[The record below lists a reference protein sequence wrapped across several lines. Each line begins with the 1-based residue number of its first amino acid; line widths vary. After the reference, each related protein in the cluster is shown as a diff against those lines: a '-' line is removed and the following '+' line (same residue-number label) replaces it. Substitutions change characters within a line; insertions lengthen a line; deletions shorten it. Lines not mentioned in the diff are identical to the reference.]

1 MAGRRRVAVPAAFV
15 YAGGR
20 SGMGMVPVMKPE
32 EFKAWRKSL
41 GLSQKKAADALGLK
55 NRIVQ
60 YYEKGERDGEKV
72 KIPKHVRLAC
82 CALSLGI
89 TDYQGPEGEAP
100 RADGRKRGRKR
111 KGREPATSEAPLD

>member
-1 MAGRRRVAVPAAFV
+1 MTPNH
-15 YAGGR
+15 
-20 SGMGMVPVMKPE
+20 
-32 EFKAWRKSL
+32 FKAWRKAL

-82 CALSLGI
+82 YALSVGI
-89 TDYQGPEGEAP
+89 EDYHGPEAASGGSAG
-100 RADGRKRGRKR
+100 RAAQAAAQARSDAAGAAETAAG
-111 KGREPATSEAPLD
+111 

>member
-1 MAGRRRVAVPAAFV
+1 MTPTQ
-15 YAGGR
+15 
-20 SGMGMVPVMKPE
+20 
-32 EFKAWRKSL
+32 FKTWRKAL

-82 CALSLGI
+82 YALIVGVA
-89 TDYQGPEGEAP
+89 DYHGPEAEPAG
-100 RADGRKRGRKR
+100 DGRKQKRKR
-111 KGREPATSEAPLD
+111 KRAAEPEIEAPPP

>member
-1 MAGRRRVAVPAAFV
+1 MTPNH
-15 YAGGR
+15 
-20 SGMGMVPVMKPE
+20 
-32 EFKAWRKSL
+32 FKAWRKAL

-82 CALSLGI
+82 YALSVGVG
-89 TDYQGPEGEAP
+89 DYHGPPDETAT
-100 RADGRKRGRKR
+100 DGRKQRRKR
-111 KGREPATSEAPLD
+111 KREPEAELDAAAQ

>member
-1 MAGRRRVAVPAAFV
+1 MTPGH
-15 YAGGR
+15 
-20 SGMGMVPVMKPE
+20 
-32 EFKAWRKSL
+32 FKAWRKAL

-82 CALSLGI
+82 YALSVGVG
-89 TDYQGPEGEAP
+89 DYHGPEAEGDGEGRRQRRRKKRSRDAAEGAAAP
-100 RADGRKRGRKR
+100 
-111 KGREPATSEAPLD
+111 

>member
-1 MAGRRRVAVPAAFV
+1 MT
-15 YAGGR
+15 
-20 SGMGMVPVMKPE
+20 PE
-32 EFKAWRKSL
+32 EFKTWRKAL

-82 CALSLGI
+82 YALSVGVG
-89 TDYQGPEGEAP
+89 DYHGPDGGGAGP
-100 RADGRKRGRKR
+100 GDGRKHRRKR
-111 KGREPATSEAPLD
+111 KRGAAEQARPEPAKPEPD

>member
-1 MAGRRRVAVPAAFV
+1 
-15 YAGGR
+15 
-20 SGMGMVPVMKPE
+20 MKPE
-32 EFKAWRKSL
+32 EFRAWRKSL
-41 GLSQKKAADALGLK
+41 GLSQKKAAEALGLK

-89 TDYQGPEGEAP
+89 TDYHGPEAEEGGS
-100 RADGRKRGRKR
+100 RRR
-111 KGREPATSEAPLD
+111 KGRGKRKKAAAAEPGPELG

>member
-1 MAGRRRVAVPAAFV
+1 MNPNH
-15 YAGGR
+15 
-20 SGMGMVPVMKPE
+20 
-32 EFKAWRKSL
+32 FKAWRKAL

-82 CALSLGI
+82 YALSVGV
-89 TDYQGPEGEAP
+89 TDYHGPDGDGAPDARKPRRRKKHEAEP
-100 RADGRKRGRKR
+100 E
-111 KGREPATSEAPLD
+111 REVQAP

>member
-1 MAGRRRVAVPAAFV
+1 MTPG
-15 YAGGR
+15 
-20 SGMGMVPVMKPE
+20 
-32 EFKAWRKSL
+32 EFKAWRKAL

-82 CALSLGI
+82 YALSIGI
-89 TDYQGPEGEAP
+89 SDYHGPSGEDG
-100 RADGRKRGRKR
+100 DGRRAKGKRKR
-111 KGREPATSEAPLD
+111 VAREEDGAAAEAAAP

>member
-1 MAGRRRVAVPAAFV
+1 MTP
-15 YAGGR
+15 
-20 SGMGMVPVMKPE
+20 SL
-32 EFKAWRKSL
+32 FKAWRKEL

-82 CALSLGI
+82 YALSLGVQ
-89 TDYQGPEGEAP
+89 DYHGPEGSGAESGTDQRKRRRRQ
-100 RADGRKRGRKR
+100 RADEA
-111 KGREPATSEAPLD
+111 EPSEATAG

>member
-1 MAGRRRVAVPAAFV
+1 MTP
-15 YAGGR
+15 YH
-20 SGMGMVPVMKPE
+20 
-32 EFKAWRKSL
+32 FKAWRKAL

-82 CALSLGI
+82 YALSVGVG
-89 TDYQGPEGEAP
+89 DYHGPESEVAG
-100 RADGRKRGRKR
+100 DGRRQRRK
-111 KGREPATSEAPLD
+111 KKREPEPELEAVAP

>member
-1 MAGRRRVAVPAAFV
+1 MTPNH
-15 YAGGR
+15 
-20 SGMGMVPVMKPE
+20 
-32 EFKAWRKSL
+32 FKAWRKAL

-82 CALSLGI
+82 YALSVGVG
-89 TDYQGPEGEAP
+89 DYHGPEDEATGDGPQAAAQARSARPSRSETP
-100 RADGRKRGRKR
+100 RQ
-111 KGREPATSEAPLD
+111 P

>member
-1 MAGRRRVAVPAAFV
+1 MTPND
-15 YAGGR
+15 
-20 SGMGMVPVMKPE
+20 
-32 EFKAWRKSL
+32 FKTWRKAL

-82 CALSLGI
+82 YALSVGV
-89 TDYQGPEGEAP
+89 TDYHGPEDEQGEKP
-100 RADGRKRGRKR
+100 G
-111 KGREPATSEAPLD
+111 KGRRRKKRDGAATEGAPAP

>member
-1 MAGRRRVAVPAAFV
+1 MTP
-15 YAGGR
+15 YH
-20 SGMGMVPVMKPE
+20 
-32 EFKAWRKSL
+32 FKAWRKAL

-82 CALSLGI
+82 YALSVGVG
-89 TDYQGPEGEAP
+89 DYHGPESEGAG
-100 RADGRKRGRKR
+100 DGRRQRRK
-111 KGREPATSEAPLD
+111 KKREPEPELEAVAP

>member
-1 MAGRRRVAVPAAFV
+1 MTPND
-15 YAGGR
+15 
-20 SGMGMVPVMKPE
+20 
-32 EFKAWRKSL
+32 FKAWRKAL

-82 CALSLGI
+82 YALSLGVS
-89 TDYQGPEGEAP
+89 DYHGPG
-100 RADGRKRGRKR
+100 
-111 KGREPATSEAPLD
+111 ATSGGAPGASSGSASASDRPRRSRTPRHPERSRRPRHAARRAQH

>member
-1 MAGRRRVAVPAAFV
+1 MV
-15 YAGGR
+15 AGGAER
-20 SGMGMVPVMKPE
+20 MTPE
-32 EFKAWRKSL
+32 EFKTWRKTL

-82 CALSLGI
+82 YALSIGVG
-89 TDYQGPEGEAP
+89 DYHGPGS
-100 RADGRKRGRKR
+100 ADGTPPPGKGRKRQRKR
-111 KGREPATSEAPLD
+111 KRDAAGAAAATPEAG

>member
-1 MAGRRRVAVPAAFV
+1 MTPHG
-15 YAGGR
+15 
-20 SGMGMVPVMKPE
+20 
-32 EFKAWRKSL
+32 FKAWRKAL

-82 CALSLGI
+82 YALSVGVS
-89 TDYQGPEGEAP
+89 DYHGPNGEAG
-100 RADGRKRGRKR
+100 AGEGRKQRRKR
-111 KGREPATSEAPLD
+111 KRSDEAELEAATP